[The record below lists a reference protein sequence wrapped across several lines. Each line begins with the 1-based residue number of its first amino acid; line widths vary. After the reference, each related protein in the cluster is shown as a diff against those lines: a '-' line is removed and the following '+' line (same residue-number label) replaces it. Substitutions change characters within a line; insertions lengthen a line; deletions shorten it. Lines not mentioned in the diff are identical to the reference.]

1 MGKGYIIVSE
11 GSRGE
16 MIPPVEVK
24 IQTTG
29 GERCPSREPRGDLMG
44 IWSMINVDQKLMVDA
59 ATF

>member
-1 MGKGYIIVSE
+1 
-11 GSRGE
+11 

-29 GERCPSREPRGDLMG
+29 GERCPSREPHGGLMR
-44 IWSMINVDQKLMVDA
+44 IWSMISVDQKLAVDA